1 MLSSAEVASNERRV
15 VRGVL
20 GDFIL
25 VLAALIVVSLYVV
38 FARRIARSNPNRP
51 ASAQARGSVRRR
63 TEGEGIT
70 MWKIEAILRPANVED
85 VADALKTARV
95 HSFMMSDVAS
105 FNTKSG
111 PQGSYRGAPYT
122 MGLERV
128 KLEVL
133 VPDDY
138 VEDAIKSILGA
149 SNAPLNG
156 EDWLVVIPLD
166 EVVRL
171 ATGRREPR
179 QLGR

>member
-1 MLSSAEVASNERRV
+1 
-15 VRGVL
+15 
-20 GDFIL
+20 
-25 VLAALIVVSLYVV
+25 
-38 FARRIARSNPNRP
+38 
-51 ASAQARGSVRRR
+51 
-63 TEGEGIT
+63 

-105 FNTKSG
+105 FDTKSG

-149 SNAPLNG
+149 ARAPLNG

-171 ATGRREPR
+171 ASGRREPR
-179 QLGR
+179 QLGRYSKGGSPLATEVLAWRGRNGRLGVERCGFAAAFPYRSRCSSSNFR